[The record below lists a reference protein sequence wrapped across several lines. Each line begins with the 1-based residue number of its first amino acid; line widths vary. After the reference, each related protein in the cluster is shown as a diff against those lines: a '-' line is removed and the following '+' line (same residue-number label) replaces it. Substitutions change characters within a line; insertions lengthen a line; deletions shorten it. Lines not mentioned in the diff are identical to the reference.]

1 MTHEVNYLVF
11 DILGDLCFGKNFN
24 MKEPDSDLKHI
35 PELMAGFLQTLAPV
49 SPVSFSYIEEEKTYM
64 VQKDT
69 NTHLLPRSPGPP
81 TPPSGSTSNPAAS
94 TTSCNTRSQTP

>member
-1 MTHEVNYLVF
+1 
-11 DILGDLCFGKNFN
+11 

-49 SPVSFSYIEEEKTYM
+49 SPVSFSYIEEISYTI
-64 VQKDT
+64 QNTPT
-69 NTHLLPRSPGPP
+69 NTHLVSPSRSPGPP
-81 TPPSGSTSNPAAS
+81 TPTYGSTSNPAVS